1 MFQIQGI
8 LREITPAISGTSPQ
22 GNQWQ
27 KCDVIVEVQ
36 EGQYNTTYVFNA
48 FNKEISI
55 PVGSAVV
62 VDWYVKCNNY
72 NGKWFTNLQLY
83 KIEYGVQQQT
93 YQPPAQ
99 PQYNQQGYQQPM
111 YQQGYQQRPPQNPV
125 APQQPV
131 YQNSQTA
138 ATNVAQ
144 MPPQKP
150 VMPTPPQQPKQQQQS
165 DPVDEANDLP
175 F

>member
-8 LREITPAISGTSPQ
+8 LREITPVISGTSAQ
-22 GNQWQ
+22 GNPWQ
-27 KCDVIVEVQ
+27 KCECIVEVQ
-36 EGQYNTTYVFNA
+36 EGQYNTTYVFTV

-62 VDWYVKCNNY
+62 VDFYVKCNQY
-72 NGKWFTNLQLY
+72 NGKWFTNLNLH
-83 KIEYGVQQQT
+83 KIDYGVQQQT

-99 PQYNQQGYQQPM
+99 PQYNNQGYQQPM
-111 YQQGYQQRPPQNPV
+111 QQQGYQQRPPQQPV

-131 YQNSQTA
+131 YQNPQA
-138 ATNVAQ
+138 AQ
-144 MPPQKP
+144 QRP
-150 VMPTPPQQPKQQQQS
+150 VMPPPPQQPQQQQQA
-165 DPVDEANDLP
+165 DPVEEVNDLP

>member
-27 KCDVIVEVQ
+27 KCEAIVEVQ
-36 EGQYNTTYVFNA
+36 EGQYNTTYVFTV

-55 PVGSAVV
+55 PVGSTVV
-62 VDWYVKCNNY
+62 VDFYVKCNQY

-83 KIEYGVQQQT
+83 KMDYGVQQQT

-99 PQYNQQGYQQPM
+99 PQYNQQGYQQQM
-111 YQQGYQQRPPQNPV
+111 YQQCYQQRPPQNQT
-125 APQQPV
+125 APQRPV
-131 YQNSQTA
+131 YQNPQPAGSTS
-138 ATNVAQ
+138 Q
-144 MPPQKP
+144 MPPQSP
-150 VMPTPPQQPKQQQQS
+150 VMPPAPAPQQNAN
-165 DPVDEANDLP
+165 PVEEMNDLP

>member
-1 MFQIQGI
+1 MFQITGI
-8 LREITPAISGTSPQ
+8 LREITQVQNGVSAQ

-27 KCDVIVEVQ
+27 KCEAIVEVQ
-36 EGQYNTTYVFNA
+36 EGQYNTTYVFTV

-55 PVGSAVV
+55 PVGSTVV
-62 VDWYVKCNNY
+62 VDFYVKCNQY

-83 KIEYGVQQQT
+83 KMDYGVQQQT

-131 YQNSQTA
+131 YQNPQTA
-138 ATNVAQ
+138 ANVAQ

-150 VMPTPPQQPKQQQQS
+150 VMPPPPEQPQQQQQS